1 MIEIRAL
8 TNTPHTAL
16 YHAFSE
22 AFKDYEMQL
31 SLTELA
37 RMLQRRGFDPAHSF
51 GAFDHDKLVAF
62 TFNGI
67 GSYQGIQT
75 AYDTG
80 TGTIEEYR
88 GQGLARK
95 IFTYSIPYLKN
106 TGIKRYL
113 LEVLQHNTNA
123 VNLYLKLGFEIT
135 REFYY
140 YIQKMDGLIFDLT
153 PLNSVYHMQ
162 PVDMA
167 LLSKVDY
174 SDFPASWQNCQQ
186 SILRAGKALKAVATY
201 LHGKINAYCV
211 YESGTGDIA
220 SLAVAK
226 AHRRYGL
233 GSHLLKYALQ
243 DMESE
248 QVKVINI
255 PMEAE
260 GTVDFLSSLNMTP
273 SGKQFEMVKDL

>member
-1 MIEIRAL
+1 MIEIRPL
-8 TNTPHTAL
+8 TNIPLSTL

-31 SLTELA
+31 GQAELA
-37 RMLQRRGFDPAHSF
+37 KMLQRRGYDPALSF
-51 GAFDHDKLVAF
+51 GAFDRHKLVAF

-88 GQGLARK
+88 GQGLARQ
-95 IFTYSIPYLKN
+95 IFTHSLPYLKN

-123 VNLYLKLGFEIT
+123 VNLYLKLGFEII

-140 YIQKMDGLIFDLT
+140 YVHKIDDLRFDLT
-153 PLNSVYHMQ
+153 PLNTVYHMQ

-174 SDFPASWQNCQQ
+174 SDFAASWQNCQQ
-186 SILRAGKALKAVATY
+186 SILRASTALKAVAIY
-201 LHGKINAYCV
+201 LRGEIIAYCV
-211 YESGTGDIA
+211 YEPGTGDIT
-220 SLAVAK
+220 SLAVVQ
-226 AHRRYGL
+226 AHRRSGL
-233 GSHLLKYALQ
+233 GSQLLKYSLQ
-243 DMESE
+243 NMESE

-255 PMEAE
+255 PLEDE
-260 GTVDFLSSLNMTP
+260 GTVAFLSSHHMTP
-273 SGKQFEMVKDL
+273 SGKQFEMVKEL